1 MNDPRYSYPEQRA
14 KGENRP
20 RGLGDVIA
28 TMTKAVGIPQCAGC
42 KKRQETLNKIV
53 PFAPQSS

>member
-1 MNDPRYSYPEQRA
+1 MNDPRYSYPEKRA
-14 KGENRP
+14 KVAIRP

-28 TMTKAVGIPQCAGC
+28 SMTKAVGIPQCAGC